1 MLATGEWPPGGI
13 SILAKSSNDTASVG
27 RSSDKNQNNRS
38 PGVLMKFHGEINE
51 K

>member
-1 MLATGEWPPGGI
+1 MLATAEWPPGGI

-27 RSSDKNQNNRS
+27 RSGDKNQNNRY
-38 PGVLMKFHGEINE
+38 PEVIMRFQGEINE